1 MKVTKKITTTIIGEL
16 IDGEITRYE
25 VKEFTRGVKAKKAIR
40 DLTALGRKVFIDSIT
55 TKKCVVE
62 LEDEFVINN
71 ARIEEVEN
79 EE

>member
-1 MKVTKKITTTIIGEL
+1 MVRE
-16 IDGEITRYE
+16 
-25 VKEFTRGVKAKKAIR
+25 
-40 DLTALGRKVFIDSIT
+40 LTALGRKVFIDSIT

-62 LEDEFVINN
+62 LEDEFIINN